1 MVPVEEEK
9 GVEARPLLNSQ
20 ADLQMNW
27 RCERESEVRD
37 DSKARG
43 AISSDAIVSR
53 AGLSE
58 RMSGSVLDKIFSSS
72 KHTKKCTH

>member
-27 RCERESEVRD
+27 RCERERVKSEMIQRLGEPL
-37 DSKARG
+37 AQMR
-43 AISSDAIVSR
+43 
-53 AGLSE
+53 L
-58 RMSGSVLDKIFSSS
+58 
-72 KHTKKCTH
+72 